1 MLGCTQSEAM
11 TQPPARGTG
20 QPEEKPEG
28 DATLTSAWEPRK
40 GWADHKDQG
49 TQQCSPE
56 TPLRNTGNR
65 SPQRG

>member
-28 DATLTSAWEPRK
+28 DATLTSAWDP
-40 GWADHKDQG
+40 
-49 TQQCSPE
+49 
-56 TPLRNTGNR
+56 
-65 SPQRG
+65 